1 MFLVF
6 QATDA
11 TKASTNVHTQL
22 ETAQRQQCT
31 AARFTTFHMIV
42 SASLLAT
49 LARHHRTVVLA
60 VHVTECAQH
69 LEAELSVEYPRD
81 GQTDLACLRRRDT
94 TIEVISCV
102 GYIEAT
108 QRRHGA
114 THRHEAAA
122 CDLSNRHAETTL
134 DLAKPRNQPDT
145 DLEAPTT
152 QRREDVLAAK
162 NTAQRVVL
170 RAHTH
175 CTWEKLKNPNPNWP
189 MLMIPYA
196 YCAARK

>member
-1 MFLVF
+1 M
-6 QATDA
+6 
-11 TKASTNVHTQL
+11 
-22 ETAQRQQCT
+22 
-31 AARFTTFHMIV
+31 
-42 SASLLAT
+42 
-49 LARHHRTVVLA
+49 
-60 VHVTECAQH
+60 
-69 LEAELSVEYPRD
+69 
-81 GQTDLACLRRRDT
+81 GQM
-94 TIEVISCV
+94 
-102 GYIEAT
+102 EAT

-175 CTWEKLKNPNPNWP
+175 THTLYLGKVEKPESELAHADDSVCVLCSTKVRSCWQGYRSMTKAAPAYLPNSEEAQVFVHFIGGGAQSFHGLVKVEVLDGHVVDAHTHNCKP
-189 MLMIPYA
+189 
-196 YCAARK
+196 RG

>member
-1 MFLVF
+1 MMAKPIWHACGG
-6 QATDA
+6 ATP
-11 TKASTNVHTQL
+11 QL
-22 ETAQRQQCT
+22 R
-31 AARFTTFHMIV
+31 
-42 SASLLAT
+42 L
-49 LARHHRTVVLA
+49 
-60 VHVTECAQH
+60 
-69 LEAELSVEYPRD
+69 
-81 GQTDLACLRRRDT
+81 
-94 TIEVISCV
+94 SCV
-102 GYIEAT
+102 GQMEAT

-114 THRHEAAA
+114 THRHETAAR
-122 CDLSNRHAETTL
+122 DLSHGHAETTL

-152 QRREDVLAAK
+152 QRREVVLAAK